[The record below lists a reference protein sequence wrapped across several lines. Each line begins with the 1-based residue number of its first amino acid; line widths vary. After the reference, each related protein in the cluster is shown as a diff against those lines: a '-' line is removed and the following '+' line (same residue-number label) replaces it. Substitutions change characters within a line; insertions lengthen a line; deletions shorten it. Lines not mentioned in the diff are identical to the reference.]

1 MEIAHLEKYPPVF
14 PKVPAL
20 FLRIS
25 KKNNPN
31 LTYLTVFTLAQLT
44 VKSRETLEKPRKKE
58 KANKSSH

>member
-14 PKVPAL
+14 PKVPVL
-20 FLRIS
+20 FFADF
-25 KKNNPN
+25 KKKNPN
-31 LTYLTVFTLAQLT
+31 LADLAFFTLAQLT